1 MCLCFGKATAYH
13 HIKVVLKT
21 QNIRESCWGSV
32 KLWRLIYTM
41 RRIWLNAVRDR

>member
-21 QNIRESCWGSV
+21 REYPRELFGEHRT
-32 KLWRLIYTM
+32 LAAYLY
-41 RRIWLNAVRDR
+41 NAADMVECCP

>member
-21 QNIRESCWGSV
+21 QNIRESCWGERQT
-32 KLWRLIYTM
+32 LAAYLY
-41 RRIWLNAVRDR
+41 NAADMVECCP